1 MLFNARVFYSP
12 QVNNN
17 GLITFD
23 AQLNE
28 YKPQDFPLKENT
40 PLIAPFWADVDVS
53 PEWSIGN
60 VWYRQDQSSS
70 LLSKASEEIREY
82 FISQRNFQ
90 ANWLF
95 IATWHKVGYYA
106 AVGSGR
112 SKVRGSCS
120 NPVKNVT
127 LPKTKVFVETF
138 ISSRPSKQKKVS

>member
-1 MLFNARVFYSP
+1 MLHNVLYIVRVNKKKMFFFSP

-28 YKPQDFPLKENT
+28 YKPKRFPLAENT

-53 PEWSIGN
+53 PEWSKGN

-70 LLSKASEEIREY
+70 LLRKASEEIREY

-90 ANWLF
+90 ANWVF

-120 NPVKNVT
+120 NPIKNMS
-127 LPKTKVFVETF
+127 LFL
-138 ISSRPSKQKKVS
+138 KQRFW